1 MMKKFKQIA
10 LLIFSLGLLY
20 SMLVFSLILSSVN
33 DQGIESADSLII
45 LGAQV
50 RGEPAKPSP
59 VLKERL
65 DTALIYL
72 QNNPATKVV
81 VTGGQ
86 GHDEMDSEA
95 NVMADYLISHGID
108 QDMII
113 REDESTNTM
122 ENLLNAK
129 KLTNLGQTV
138 VVSND
143 FHLYRA
149 KMLAKRIGINNVTG
163 LAAKSTTSAKTVTY
177 LREVFALGYGLIF
190 SW

>member
-1 MMKKFKQIA
+1 MKKFKRIA
-10 LLIFSLGLLY
+10 LLILSLGLLY
-20 SMLVFSLILSSVN
+20 SILVFSLILSSVN

-108 QDMII
+108 PDMII

-129 KLTNLGQTV
+129 KLTDLGQTV

-177 LREVFALGYGLIF
+177 LREIFALGYGLIF